1 MKRRKAPIRFVKI
14 VIHLGFVR
22 LHDTAEPVQ
31 GHAHDGQRG
40 HEGRHAREGLD
51 QAAAVVVIN
60 ISIVHCQPPANLQ
73 LSQE

>member
-1 MKRRKAPIRFVKI
+1 MKRRKAPIQFAKI
-14 VIHLGFVR
+14 IIHLSPVR
-22 LHDTAEPVQ
+22 LHDAAEPVQ

-40 HEGRHAREGLD
+40 HEGRHAREGFD
-51 QAAAVVVIN
+51 QAAAVIN